1 MESRPSVDNRTRVT
15 EKNGRRA
22 LAPTG
27 LPDRYSIRSKGED
40 RELICTESPT
50 IAVRIERGLAVPA
63 GTARKGPAGTI
74 YLDGA
79 AEGGPF
85 LDAEKGVFNL
95 DHHEGCVRSFTS
107 ATCEQ
112 AMIVICKGL
121 DLQKRDWTIYA
132 NDPDLDTV
140 LAIWVL
146 LNHMRLND
154 PDPEI
159 RRKVMP
165 LVRLQGLIDAHGL
178 EMQELCAFPPE
189 VQDSIFASLELLR
202 SKEAALKKEG
212 RWQEIDFLQYAAD
225 LLRVIDAMIY
235 SSHHLKTVL
244 KIEELARAEVGDG
257 QLAIVCRG
265 ETGIYEVE
273 QELRRLH
280 GKRLGVIILQ
290 KDPNTYTL
298 RQVDTFLPAT
308 LESAYER
315 LNLTDPSSGNRYSG
329 NRWGG
334 SGEIGGS
341 PRGTGTL
348 LTPKE
353 IADAIA
359 QAYRRPTKAQ
369 RWGSL
374 GIALLENSVVIAGS
388 MITTYVLGWL
398 HDPAGS
404 IESYFR
410 NQAGIY
416 AGALCLLSGA
426 LLLAALRSGPKFL
439 GLCRPVGLGWL
450 LVFPTALLGGLA
462 GGGWIF
468 TASATSPQTFLNL
481 PWTTL
486 AIAVSFPT
494 AAEVLFRGLTYDTLA
509 QHFRAQHAGGPWFL
523 SWPVLISSALYAL
536 WSLLPF
542 LPFYSHGMGVT
553 FAGALLFGI
562 SSGMARERSESLLP
576 CLILHWSCL
585 LLPLVKFPIGN

>member
-1 MESRPSVDNRTRVT
+1 MESRHSVDNRTWVT
-15 EKNGRRA
+15 KPNQRLA
-22 LAPTG
+22 LTPTG

-50 IAVRIERGLAVPA
+50 IAVRIKRGLTVPA
-63 GTARKGPAGTI
+63 GTARKGPPGTI

-85 LDAEKGVFNL
+85 LDAEKGAYNL
-95 DHHEGCVRSFTS
+95 DHHEGCVRSFTL

-212 RWQEIDFLQYAAD
+212 KWQEIDFVQYAAD
-225 LLRVIDAMIY
+225 LLRAIDAMIY
-235 SSHHLKTVL
+235 SSHHFKAVL
-244 KIEELARAEVGDG
+244 DVEELARAEVGDG

-273 QELRRLH
+273 HELRRLH

-290 KDPNTYTL
+290 KDPSTYTL

-315 LNLTDPSSGNRYSG
+315 LNLIDPSSGNRYSG

-348 LTPKE
+348 LTPRE

-359 QAYRRPTKAQ
+359 QAYRRPTNAQ

-374 GIALLENSVVIAGS
+374 GIALLENGVVIAGS

-398 HDPAGS
+398 RDPTGS
-404 IESYFR
+404 IEGYFQ
-410 NQAGIY
+410 NQAGTY
-416 AGALCLLSGA
+416 AGALCVLSGA
-426 LLLAALRSGPKFL
+426 LLLAALRSGPKFF

-450 LVFPTALLGGLA
+450 LMLPAALLGGLA
-462 GGGWIF
+462 GGAWIF

-486 AIAVSFPT
+486 AIAVSFPM

-509 QHFRAQHAGGPWFL
+509 QHFRTQHAGSPWFL
-523 SWPVLISSALYAL
+523 SWPVLISGALYAL
-536 WSLLPF
+536 WSLPPF
-542 LPFYSHGMGVT
+542 LPFYSHGTGVT

-585 LLPLVKFPIGN
+585 PLLLVMSSYW